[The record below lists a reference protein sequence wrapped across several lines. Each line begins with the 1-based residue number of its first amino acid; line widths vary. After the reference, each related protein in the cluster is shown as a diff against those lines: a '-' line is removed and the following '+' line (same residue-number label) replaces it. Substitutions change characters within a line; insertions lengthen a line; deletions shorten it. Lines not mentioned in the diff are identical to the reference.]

1 MTVKERKGKSSL
13 SVFREEIIHIKIGAK
28 TGSLEI
34 AFFIVAGKR
43 IRENIRLIRHQK
55 AGTEEKLST
64 GTQ

>member
-55 AGTEEKLST
+55 AGTKGKLST